1 LTSRLD
7 FHKTKMSDLDSIKTD
22 IEVTKA
28 DLANARR
35 AGDRDMILALN
46 YTLTE
51 QQKKENLL
59 LAAQGKLSIQS
70 PF

>member
-1 LTSRLD
+1 MTSRLD
-7 FHKTKMSDLDSIKTD
+7 FHKTKMSNLDSIKTD

>member
-1 LTSRLD
+1 MAPRLD

-22 IEVTKA
+22 IEATKT
-28 DLANARR
+28 DLADARK

-46 YTLTE
+46 YTLAE
-51 QQKKENLL
+51 QQKEKNLL

>member
-1 LTSRLD
+1 
-7 FHKTKMSDLDSIKTD
+7 MSDFDSIKTD

-35 AGDRDMILALN
+35 TGDRDMMLALN